1 MVVRAS
7 PLSDNDRVLLAEL
20 TKHPGWTVLKA
31 VVEEQSE
38 RKALS
43 VAKQLLHTLDPVN
56 NDQLFYDRGY
66 WQAMTDL
73 ISKPERAA
81 RHTPKEQ

>member
-1 MVVRAS
+1 VVSTA
-7 PLSDNDRVLLAEL
+7 LSDNDRTLLAEL
-20 TKHPGWTVLKA
+20 TKHPGWAVLA
-31 VVEEQSE
+31 RVVEENAE

-56 NDQLFYDRGY
+56 QEQLFYDRGY

-81 RHTPKEQ
+81 RQTKEQ